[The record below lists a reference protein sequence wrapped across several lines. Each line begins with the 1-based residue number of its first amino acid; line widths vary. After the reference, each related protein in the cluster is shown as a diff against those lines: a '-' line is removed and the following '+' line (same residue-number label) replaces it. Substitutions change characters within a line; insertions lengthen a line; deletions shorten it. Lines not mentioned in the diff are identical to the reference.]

1 MINIPWIELSLGLV
15 SGGATRVVLSK
26 TIRQS
31 NTNTNTNPDKYK
43 VRNPLTRTQV
53 LSQEQAGWSSAALHQ
68 PIFDKQSSLMVLRP
82 WNTSYL
88 FWKCKNCNRSRN
100 FLRMNSLIVSIGK
113 LPEWRSLLAGWCR
126 PDQTGIPNS
135 HHLATWM
142 MRMMVVVGIVAL
154 LVMMMVAKGIEIV
167 IYK

>member
-1 MINIPWIELSLGLV
+1 MINIPWIELSLGPV

-113 LPEWRSLLAGWCR
+113 LRSLLAGWCR
-126 PDQTGIPNS
+126 PDQTGIRNS
-135 HHLATWM
+135 HHLATWV